1 VETQNTTTAN
11 LTPFHAQPKAS
22 TANTKQVTRGLAPH
36 LTPALLTALVAIP
49 IESMTLEQFAEL
61 GEALA
66 IATNT
71 GLRPPPN
78 TEIGAILT

>member
-1 VETQNTTTAN
+1 MPNVSTET
-11 LTPFHAQPKAS
+11 LTPFHAPPKAS

-36 LTPALLTALVAIP
+36 LTPALLTALLALP
-49 IESMTLEQFAEL
+49 IESMTLEQIAEL
-61 GEALA
+61 MEALQL
-66 IATNT
+66 ATAT